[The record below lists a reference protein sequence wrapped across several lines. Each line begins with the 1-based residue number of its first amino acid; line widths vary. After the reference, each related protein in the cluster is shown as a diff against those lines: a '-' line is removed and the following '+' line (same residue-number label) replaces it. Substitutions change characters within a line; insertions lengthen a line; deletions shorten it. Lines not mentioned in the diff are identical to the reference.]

1 MSTQSNANKLLLFFL
16 LFTAILLLIA
26 CTSVQ
31 AQSYDEVVSQ
41 WQSYKDVAKWMEK
54 CYSYD
59 QEKFKGSLEI
69 YSAENPPPIKTP
81 QESFEEKC
89 GLCFDAA
96 YFAQQTLNRIN
107 PSYEAEIVFI
117 RNRPHYKPN
126 HYVCSFKK
134 EGQLYIIDY
143 GTPFEKLRGVFG
155 PYTSLEQ
162 YLEFY
167 HRNHP
172 EVKRSTSISFGWPPL
187 MKKVIEEQEE
197 RLKSSE

>member
-1 MSTQSNANKLLLFFL
+1 MRTHLNANKYLLFVFFFTATLLLF
-16 LFTAILLLIA
+16 A

-41 WQSYKDVAKWMEK
+41 WRSYEDVANWMERY
-54 CYSYD
+54 YSYD
-59 QEKFKGSLEI
+59 QEKFKDSLEV

-96 YFAQQTLNRIN
+96 YFAEQTLNRIDL
-107 PSYEAEIVFI
+107 SYEAEIVFI
-117 RNRPHYKPN
+117 QNRPHYKPN

-134 EGQLYIIDY
+134 DGQLYIMDY
-143 GTPFEKLRGVFG
+143 GIPFENLRGVFG

-172 EVKRSTSISFGWPPL
+172 KVKRSTSISFGWPPL
-187 MKKVIEEQEE
+187 MKKVIEEQQ
-197 RLKSSE
+197 LK